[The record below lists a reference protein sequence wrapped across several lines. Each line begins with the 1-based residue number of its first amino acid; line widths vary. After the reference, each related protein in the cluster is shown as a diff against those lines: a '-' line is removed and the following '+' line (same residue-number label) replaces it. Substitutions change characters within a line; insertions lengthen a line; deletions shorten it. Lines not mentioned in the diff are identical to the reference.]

1 MSSHVYIIIVFFDT
15 ILHEER
21 RNILNGCLLGLNWV
35 GFLIYR
41 VSLYRPVESICLFWV
56 VTRGLELY
64 QWIYFRAYEGTFM
77 YLA

>member
-35 GFLIYR
+35 GFKINLCPFFQKKKKKEKT
-41 VSLYRPVESICLFWV
+41 LKK
-56 VTRGLELY
+56 
-64 QWIYFRAYEGTFM
+64 
-77 YLA
+77 